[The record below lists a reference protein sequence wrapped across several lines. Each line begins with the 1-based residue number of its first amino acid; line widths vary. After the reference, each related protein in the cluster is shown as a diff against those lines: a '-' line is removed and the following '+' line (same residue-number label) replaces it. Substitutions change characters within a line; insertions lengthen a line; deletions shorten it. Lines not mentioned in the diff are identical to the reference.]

1 MTFAPVDAAY
11 IALPNSPSKP
21 DQTQQLLKAFWV
33 SLLAIFVVSAPN
45 LIDPFIRHD
54 DYPALFGEAELFWSK
69 TLHEGRWLNYFW
81 HLRGIVTPAWLNF
94 AAYQILWAL
103 LAVAIA
109 VAAMGRDEHPW
120 FIAALTLFILGSA
133 PATLISEWFNTL
145 LPGLAVVTLYAVLGC
160 CLSQRSLRA
169 LLPPFVIISFWAY
182 PTYSLILLAVCL
194 MRTKNRSFTDLAGL
208 MGLFIASFAA
218 AVLLT
223 YTINWYVHGI
233 FGVPLADW
241 REATPASDIAGM
253 VANLPRVVETFRLL
267 FAITSYNFLP
277 AAYFHIG
284 LLIVAT
290 GALIKHAPKE
300 ALYLHAGLWAGMA
313 LMVLQ
318 ALKLGVIV
326 PARAFNFAWIYYAII
341 VVRAT
346 ALLSKSPNL
355 AGRLMRNFT
364 LLVALSCLLQAFL
377 HYVIY
382 HPWQT
387 ETRVLADRLR
397 LLDPAIERPL
407 LVYGDVMTLNSA
419 QSAHLHRDKALIV
432 RIKKLTGHK
441 VVLCHSAPKDCSKI
455 EQTRK
460 DEGLPPA
467 WVTTVE
473 DDKGE
478 KRLNGPFRSV
488 G

>member
-1 MTFAPVDAAY
+1 MTLAPDY
-11 IALPNSPSKP
+11 IEYAGPLQSSPSKP
-21 DQTQQLLKAFWV
+21 DVNRQLFKAFWV

-54 DYPALFGEAELFWSK
+54 DYPALFGEPQFFWGK
-69 TLHEGRWLNYFW
+69 TLQEGRWLNYLW

-103 LAVAIA
+103 LAAALA
-109 VAAMGRDEHPW
+109 VTAMGREGHPW
-120 FIAALTLFILGSA
+120 FIAALALFILGSA
-133 PATLISEWFNTL
+133 PATLISLWFSTL
-145 LPGLAVVTLYAVLGC
+145 LPGLAIVALYAVLGC
-160 CLSQRSLRA
+160 WLSQRSLRV
-169 LLPPFVIISFWAY
+169 LLPLFVIISFWAY
-182 PTYSLILLAVCL
+182 PTYAFILLAVCL
-194 MRTKNRSFTDLAGL
+194 MRTKDRSVVDLLRL
-208 MGLFIASFAA
+208 MLLFIGSFAA

-241 REATPASDIAGM
+241 REATPASDLSGM
-253 VANLPRVVETFRLL
+253 LANLPDVLETFRLL
-267 FAITSYNFLP
+267 LAVNSYNFLP
-277 AAYFHIG
+277 AGYFHIG

-290 GALIKHAPKE
+290 GVIIKHAPKE
-300 ALYLHAGLWAGMA
+300 ALYLHAGLWAGVA

-318 ALKLGVIV
+318 SLKLGVVV
-326 PARAFNFAWIYYAII
+326 PPRAFSFIWIYYAVI

-346 ALLSKSPNL
+346 AMLSKNPNL
-355 AGRLMRNFT
+355 AGRLMRNCT
-364 LLVALSCLLQAFL
+364 LLIALSYLLQTFFQYTA
-377 HYVIY
+377 Y

-387 ETRVLADRLR
+387 ETRLFADKLR
-397 LLDPAIERPL
+397 RLDPAVERPV
-407 LVYGDVMTLNSA
+407 LVYGDVTTLDSA
-419 QSAHLHRDKALIV
+419 KAVSLQSDLGLTF
-432 RIKKLTGHK
+432 RIQQLTGHK
-441 VVLCHSAPKDCSKI
+441 VVLCHSAPKACTNV

-478 KRLNGPFRSV
+478 KRLNGPFPT